1 MELMFEIICVNSAS
15 LVPVSSTDD
24 VIQLMDLG
32 QMNRAFAERV
42 GSVELGAARVNKD
55 NSEVKELKEQIAI
68 LKLALARKGN
78 GNDVQPS
85 SIPVNRESISRRR
98 SLETPTI
105 RPKLPTNLRPQ
116 VMDLSGPE
124 AYSDLTTSRRHSL
137 DLHEL
142 MQSSSPSWRRQT
154 LNVKD
159 EDAEFKSGEWIDK
172 HEESINP
179 QLRSLNCGKQDLEV
193 QSITDNESDEGAT
206 SDCSDLMWR
215 LNVQVNVPRVYNL
228 QSAANPKPKKIQP
241 RTAKPLETRSLIPSL
256 IPAPSETSEHYLEF
270 AAAATN

>member
-1 MELMFEIICVNSAS
+1 M
-15 LVPVSSTDD
+15 
-24 VIQLMDLG
+24 
-32 QMNRAFAERV
+32 
-42 GSVELGAARVNKD
+42 
-55 NSEVKELKEQIAI
+55 
-68 LKLALARKGN
+68 ALARKGN

-85 SIPVNRESISRRR
+85 SIPINRERISRRR

-105 RPKLPTNLRPQ
+105 RPKLPSNLRPQ

-124 AYSDLTTSRRHSL
+124 VCFCLLTGAIKVAESKKLLSYMFNYTQAYSDTASSRRHSL

-179 QLRSLNCGKQDLEV
+179 QLRSLYV
-193 QSITDNESDEGAT
+193 TH
-206 SDCSDLMWR
+206 
-215 LNVQVNVPRVYNL
+215 VPL
-228 QSAANPKPKKIQP
+228 
-241 RTAKPLETRSLIPSL
+241 
-256 IPAPSETSEHYLEF
+256 H
-270 AAAATN
+270 